1 MPIAMHRF
9 LMMTLKKLV
18 QVGVIALAVVTGF
31 ENSNATTYTFDVD
44 PSSGIGSGF
53 FTIDLPDAWP
63 GNIGRSTVI
72 PASSL
77 SGSRAVGDEWASL
90 AITLNEPLERA
101 DNAVLSGASTSSS
114 GFSVPSSGTG
124 IAPVDAVSAL
134 PAVTLRASGVPD
146 PEGPNLAPTITCPA
160 PATLQCNNGAVAVMS
175 VDVNDGDGDPLVV
188 IWTVDGV
195 KYQTDIIPAA
205 NSLAQTTV
213 AFGANFESGEH
224 TVQVSVSDGKSSPV
238 SCTTSISVQ
247 DFTAPTI
254 QSLVASPNVLSRP
267 DHRLVPVSLSVS
279 ANDNCGPVTSKI
291 KSVKSNEPISGLG
304 HGDLS
309 PDWIITGDLT
319 LQLRAERCA
328 KGHGRIYTIT
338 VESKD
343 AAGNSCAGDVTVTVP

>member
-53 FTIDLPDAWP
+53 FTIDLPDTWP

-134 PAVTLRASGVPD
+134 PGVTLRGSGVPD
-146 PEGPNLAPTITCPA
+146 TEGPNRAPTITCPA

-175 VDVNDGDGDPLVV
+175 VVVNDGDGDPLVV

-195 KYQTDIIPAA
+195 KYQTDIIPAGS
-205 NSLAQTTV
+205 SLAQTTV
-213 AFGANFESGEH
+213 AFAANFESGEH

-238 SCTTSISVQ
+238 SCSTGISVQ
-247 DFTAPTI
+247 DLTPPTI
-254 QSLVASPNVLSRP
+254 QNLVASPNVLSSP
-267 DHRLVPVSLSVS
+267 NHRLVPVALSAS
-279 ANDNCGPVTSKI
+279 ANDNCGPVTCKI

-304 HGDLS
+304 HGDLT

-319 LQLRAERCA
+319 LQLRAERST
-328 KGHGRIYTIT
+328 KGRGRIYTIT
-338 VESKD
+338 VECKD
-343 AAGNSCAGDVTVTVP
+343 AAGNSSTGDVTVAVP